1 VTFRAVDLFATAT
14 GAAARCCQRRLGLWI
29 VGLLH
34 SPSLPFQRR
43 RMMAPGSFEG
53 LPALARLGSGR
64 PMLSPHGLRLSF
76 GDSVRLVPPWLV
88 SSDCSGLA
96 ASAVVRFL
104 SLGSSHGVVKV
115 RPSIGMGAR
124 CPLRWSAA
132 PRSCRASVPEGT
144 SVRRGATPAR
154 SCQAPD
160 SFRPC
165 RSSRL
170 RRFAPPGTFQVCCT
184 LKPILGF
191 ATFQALGAGSLLGR
205 SRRVDEP
212 PFGRAAT
219 FASPKGRSG
228 RPLPRGPGA
237 LAPEGAS
244 ALVASRRGE
253 LAAASNL
260 SPRRK
265 TLRSFSL
272 TDSRSASTGPAGPY
286 PDRRFLL
293 GEPSRL
299 RRPGRG
305 SACGSGPP
313 RLLPSRRCSSRGVTS
328 SPRCRPKPGSGLGS
342 RRCCALPRSPDLK
355 ALLRR

>member
-1 VTFRAVDLFATAT
+1 
-14 GAAARCCQRRLGLWI
+14 
-29 VGLLH
+29 
-34 SPSLPFQRR
+34 
-43 RMMAPGSFEG
+43 MAPGNFEG

-64 PMLSPHGLRLSF
+64 PMLSPRGLRLSF

-88 SSDCSGLA
+88 TSDCSGLA

-115 RPSIGMGAR
+115 RPSIGLGAG

-144 SVRRGATPAR
+144 SVRRGATPVR

-170 RRFAPPGTFQVCCT
+170 RRFAPPGTSQVCCT

-191 ATFQALGAGSLLGR
+191 ATFQALGTDSLPWR
-205 SRRVDEP
+205 FRWADKP
-212 PFGRAAT
+212 PFGCAAAC
-219 FASPKGRSG
+219 ASPKGRPG
-228 RPLPRGPGA
+228 RPPPRGPGA
-237 LAPEGAS
+237 LAPEGAA

-253 LAAASNL
+253 LAAASSL
-260 SPRRK
+260 PLWRK

-272 TDSRSASTGPAGPY
+272 ADSRSASTGPAGPH
-286 PDRRFLL
+286 PDRLRLL

-313 RLLPSRRCSSRGVTS
+313 RLVPSRRCSSRGMTS
-328 SPRCRPKPGSGLGS
+328 SPCRCPEPGSVPGS
-342 RRCCALPRSPDLK
+342 RRCWALPRSPDLK